1 MTATLILLTMGLPWL
16 GACSVLLAGDA
27 RPRAQN
33 ALAVGFAVA
42 AGAVALGLLAF
53 STNAI
58 ALTIPIGGIFGDFTF
73 TPDGLGVLLTAIATV
88 IGSLAVIF
96 SVDYMRGDP
105 SQTGL
110 GRYYALVLFF
120 IGAMAGLVLTRSL
133 LLLFF
138 FWEVVAFCSYALISF
153 HNDDPRA
160 VSAGIKALIMTQ
172 LGGLGL
178 LAGVLVVY
186 AHLGSYD
193 FDTFTANAHTLP
205 PAALS
210 IVAFG
215 FLIAAAAKSAQVPF
229 HSWLPDAMQAPT
241 PVSTLIHA
249 ATMVNAGVYLL
260 ARFYTAFAPVP
271 GWTWLVMLIGVLT
284 ALLGAVMAVGTND
297 LKRILAYSTISQLGY
312 MVTAVGIGAIFAG
325 QFHLLSH
332 AVFKA
337 LLFLG
342 AGTVIHTLGTRDIR
356 EMGGLRKPMPLVC
369 VVFILGAMALAGL
382 PVLNGFWS
390 KEIILESSA
399 SSGQAWVFLGLL
411 VTVGITAVYSLRMVW
426 LVFFGASRVTR
437 PARDALPA
445 MRVAL
450 VALAFGAL
458 TTWLLA
464 GPFEC
469 LLGGY
474 PPMGGL
480 FSQTAQVCRQ
490 VIVAPTTAL
499 ALLVTALGFAAWWW
513 REQLGWLTAH
523 LSWLV
528 RLADGDFGFTWFNAQ
543 VVNLTLRL
551 AQAARMTQTGQLNWN
566 IAGIVSGLVLVLL
579 FLMWLR

>member
-1 MTATLILLTMGLPWL
+1 MTATLVLLVIGLPWV
-16 GACSVLLAGDA
+16 GALSVLLAGDA

-42 AGAVALGLLAF
+42 SGMAALALVA
-53 STNAI
+53 SSVNAI
-58 ALTIPIGGIFGDFTF
+58 ALTIPIGGVFGDFTF
-73 TPDGLGVLLTAIATV
+73 TPDGLGVLLAAIATV

-105 SQTGL
+105 SQTQL

-120 IGAMAGLVLTRSL
+120 IGAMAGLVLTSSL

-153 HNDDPRA
+153 HNDDPKA

-172 LGGLGL
+172 IGGVGL
-178 LAGVLVVY
+178 LAGVLLVY
-186 AHLGSYD
+186 ANLGSYD
-193 FDTFTANAHTLP
+193 FDTFLANAHTLS
-205 PAALS
+205 PAVLS

-229 HSWLPDAMQAPT
+229 HSWLPDAMEAPT
-241 PVSTLIHA
+241 PVSALIHA

-260 ARFYTAFAPVP
+260 ARFYPAFVPVP
-271 GWTWLVMLIGVLT
+271 GWATVVMLVGVLT
-284 ALLGAVMAVGTND
+284 ALLGAVMAIGTND

-312 MVTAVGIGAIFAG
+312 MFAAVGIGAIFAS

-342 AGTVIHTLGTRDIR
+342 AGAVIHTLGTRDIR
-356 EMGGLRKPMPLVC
+356 EMGGLGRQMPLVC
-369 VVFILGAMALAGL
+369 GAFILGAMALVGL
-382 PVLNGFWS
+382 PILNGFWS
-390 KEIILESSA
+390 KEIILESCA
-399 SSGQAWVFLGLL
+399 TCGQDWVYIGLL
-411 VTVGITAVYSLRMVW
+411 ATVGITAVYTLRMVW
-426 LVFFGASRVTR
+426 LVFFGASRATR
-437 PARDALPA
+437 PAHDALPA

-450 VALAFGAL
+450 VVLAFGTL

-469 LLGGY
+469 LLGAY
-474 PPMGGL
+474 PPVGGL
-480 FSQTAQVCRQ
+480 LSQTAQVCTR
-490 VIVAPTTAL
+490 VIAAPTTAL
-499 ALLVTALGFAAWWW
+499 ALLVTALGFAVWWW
-513 REQLGWLTAH
+513 REQLIWLTA
-523 LSWLV
+523 
-528 RLADGDFGFTWFNAQ
+528 RLAWFDRLASKDFGFEWFNAQ
-543 VVNLTLRL
+543 IVNGTVRL
-551 AQAARMTQTGQLNWN
+551 AQAARATQTGQLNWN
-566 IAGIVSGLVLVLL
+566 MAGIVGGLVFVLAL
-579 FLMWLR
+579 LLWMR